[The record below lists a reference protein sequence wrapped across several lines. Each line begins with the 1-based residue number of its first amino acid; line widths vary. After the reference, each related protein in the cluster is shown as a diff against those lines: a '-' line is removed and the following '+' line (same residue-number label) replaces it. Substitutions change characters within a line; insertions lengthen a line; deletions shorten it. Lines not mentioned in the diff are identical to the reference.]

1 MSTLHLGVCEWA
13 MSLLVGKSEE
23 IGEKIRSKFGENY
36 AQTSFQ
42 KRLIKF
48 CRKYTNL
55 GGRGK
60 KAHCEDEQCKKR
72 KLILICFRK
81 S

>member
-23 IGEKIRSKFGENY
+23 IGKKLRSKFGEND

-42 KRLIKF
+42 KRSNSVENIPIWEEEE
-48 CRKYTNL
+48 RKPTVKTSSVRSVN
-55 GGRGK
+55 
-60 KAHCEDEQCKKR
+60 
-72 KLILICFRK
+72 
-81 S
+81 